1 MNVAPVVDAPSV
13 TSGGPPPS
21 QLPAVVPPPAPVRK
35 PRWLRAVAMLAFAA
49 VAAGVGTY
57 WWMHRPLPLPPGIGF
72 GNGRIE
78 ADPIDIATKFGGRIF
93 ELRADEG
100 DMVEANQ
107 VVAVM
112 DTRDLAQSLQ
122 KAQAQVE
129 QAKKAIG
136 QAEANDAQIRTQV
149 VFAEQEME
157 RAKTLLKSGY
167 ITKELFDQRQ
177 QQLNAA
183 RAAQLSS
190 ATRILELGHVLEA
203 ATHDVELYN
212 VNIADNTLV
221 APRAGRIEYRIA
233 NVGEVLPAGGKVFTM
248 LDVSYV
254 YMDVY
259 FPTLVAGRIKVGDDA
274 RIVLDAYPGLP
285 IPAQVKYVAAQAQFT
300 PKTVETQ
307 VERDTLMFRVRV
319 RIDPALLKAHA
330 AEVRSGLPGLAYVR
344 FESSATWPE
353 RLQGKP

>member
-1 MNVAPVVDAPSV
+1 
-13 TSGGPPPS
+13 
-21 QLPAVVPPPAPVRK
+21 
-35 PRWLRAVAMLAFAA
+35 
-49 VAAGVGTY
+49 
-57 WWMHRPLPLPPGIGF
+57 
-72 GNGRIE
+72 
-78 ADPIDIATKFGGRIF
+78 
-93 ELRADEG
+93 
-100 DMVEANQ
+100 
-107 VVAVM
+107 
-112 DTRDLAQSLQ
+112 
-122 KAQAQVE
+122 
-129 QAKKAIG
+129 
-136 QAEANDAQIRTQV
+136 
-149 VFAEQEME
+149 ME
-157 RAKTLLKSGY
+157 RARTLLKSGY

-177 QQLNAA
+177 QQLNAV
-183 RAAQLSS
+183 RAAQISS

-212 VNIADNTLV
+212 VNIADNTLM

-319 RIDPALLKAHA
+319 RVDPALLQAHA

-344 FESSATWPE
+344 FDSSVPWPE
-353 RLQGKP
+353 RLQGKS

>member
-1 MNVAPVVDAPSV
+1 MRVAPVVEAPTA
-13 TSGGPPPS
+13 TSGAPPS
-21 QLPAVVPPPAPVRK
+21 QLPAVVPQPVPVRK
-35 PRWLRAVAMLAFAA
+35 PRWRRAVAMLAFAA
-49 VAAGVGTY
+49 VAAGAGT
-57 WWMHRPLPLPPGIGF
+57 WWWVHRPLPLPPGIGF
-72 GNGRIE
+72 GNGRLE
-78 ADPIDIATKFGGRIF
+78 ADPIDIATKFAGRIYQ
-93 ELRADEG
+93 LRADEG

-129 QAKKAIG
+129 QVKKMIG
-136 QAEANDAQIRTQV
+136 QAQANDAQLRTQV
-149 VFAEQEME
+149 LYAEQEME
-157 RAKTLLKSGY
+157 RATALQKNGW
-167 ITKELFDQRQ
+167 ITKELYDQRQ

-183 RAAQLSS
+183 RAAQLST

-203 ATHDVELYN
+203 ANHDVELYN
-212 VNIADNTLV
+212 VNIADNALV

-233 NVGEVLPAGGKVFTM
+233 NVGEILPAGGKVFTM

-259 FPTLVAGRIKVGDDA
+259 FSTLVAGRIKVGDDA
-274 RIVLDAYPGLP
+274 RIVLDAYPDLP

-319 RIDPALLKAHA
+319 RIDPALLKTHA

-344 FESSATWPE
+344 FDSNATWPE